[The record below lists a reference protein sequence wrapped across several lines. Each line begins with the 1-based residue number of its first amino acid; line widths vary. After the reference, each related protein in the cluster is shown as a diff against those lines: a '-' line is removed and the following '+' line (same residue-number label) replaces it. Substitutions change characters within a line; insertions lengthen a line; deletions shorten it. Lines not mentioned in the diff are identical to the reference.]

1 MARFKDFRIHQDVY
15 DLVGRFPVEVQ
26 RCLLTAFHKIE
37 AGKADLLPDAILQH
51 LHATQ
56 YCDYTILVSI
66 TKSGD
71 IAVVVDLV
79 AERNHMS
86 RIPGD

>member
-15 DLVGRFPVEVQ
+15 DLVGRLPVEVRQ
-26 RCLLTAFHKIE
+26 CLLTAFHKIE
-37 AGKADLLPDAILQH
+37 DGKANLLPDAILRH

-56 YCDYTILVSI
+56 YCDYTILLSL
-66 TKSGD
+66 TGSGD

-86 RIPGD
+86 RILDE